1 MLSAAPPEPACHL
14 SLGRCALPPH
24 YPVFRYLEATMPK
37 VSSFSRRCPLFSAT
51 HLLPVLSVFRR
62 SKRTPGGSDE
72 TRLCLLSSSSS
83 AFFGFLSFSSFLF
96 LSFSFSPPL
105 SSFLPCSPPSL
116 LLFLFPPLPSSSLLS
131 SLPFFPSFLSP
142 FSLARERLE
151 Y

>member
-14 SLGRCALPPH
+14 ALGRCALPPH
-24 YPVFRYLEATMPK
+24 YPVFRYLEATIPK

-83 AFFGFLSFSSFLF
+83 AFFGFLSFSSFSFFFSSPFF
-96 LSFSFSPPL
+96 LSFPVL
-105 SSFLPCSPPSL
+105 L
-116 LLFLFPPLPSSSLLS
+116 LLFSSFSSLLFPPLLSSPLFPS
-131 SLPFFPSFLSP
+131 SLPFSPLFPS
-142 FSLARERLE
+142 RGND
-151 Y
+151 